1 VKTRPVVK
9 TMMSLFICSPACVW
23 RTGRNAVTSVCTYVY
38 IRVEEREFK
47 MVMWRNLKYRELQLS
62 ADSWCGVKQAY
73 VMSSALLSC
82 DDATSTHCTA
92 LDSVCLGEGRMY
104 SRNEHLQ
111 YYFDIS

>member
-1 VKTRPVVK
+1 
-9 TMMSLFICSPACVW
+9 
-23 RTGRNAVTSVCTYVY
+23 
-38 IRVEEREFK
+38 VEEREFK

-92 LDSVCLGEGRMY
+92 LDSVCLGEGKMY